1 MIQAFIFDMDGVII
15 DSEPLH
21 FSADKMLLQEFG
33 VTITDEELHAYVGT
47 TDRLMW
53 SELKE
58 KYNLQLSLDELL
70 ARQKQYKRQVFT
82 ARELQPVKGINE
94 LLGDLKKKGI
104 PTGLASS
111 SARDFIELILQK
123 LKIRAYFQAV
133 VSGEE
138 VENSKPA
145 PDIFLQA
152 AKLLNAAPANC
163 VVLEDSEHGV
173 KAAKAAGMKCIAYRN
188 PSSGR
193 QDLSAADKI
202 VTTLENLNYLDLFP
216 TVTKGQTGA

>member
-82 ARELQPVKGINE
+82 GRELQPVKGINE